1 MEEKH
6 KPENR
11 FNESNI
17 SLLNITGEYYEFENC
32 FYFHVKVKDEE
43 GFKYY
48 PKKSIVCLLDPTL
61 DQTFKY
67 IFTYRNPSSSNRL
80 ISFLNSLLSKKYGEK
95 IIKIEY
101 CPNEMTNKGEKG
113 RKNVIVFDIMI
124 IAYFKSGKTRYI
136 DIEMQTTYHNQL
148 FNRWIKYANRIYSNT
163 EEETLVLVLQI
174 DDNKNNDS
182 CWMCSPY
189 IKTYTEP
196 IHEEKIS
203 NVFEIINIDLNQI
216 INIINKNEPIKFGKL
231 EIEDEGKCWLK
242 LIGLR
247 AWNGLDGKGN
257 KVMGAENYYCLPK
270 IENASKEI
278 IETMTI
284 LSTFSDSQKKE
295 FIDFQKIKEKEFED
309 GFAKGNENGYAN
321 GKKESDLKT
330 WLRLYRNKMDIVQ
343 YNDLYPNLQ
352 NVKEDD
358 VKILFSKEPD
368 LNDFINFLKENN
380 IF

>member
-1 MEEKH
+1 
-6 KPENR
+6 
-11 FNESNI
+11 
-17 SLLNITGEYYEFENC
+17 
-32 FYFHVKVKDEE
+32 
-43 GFKYY
+43 
-48 PKKSIVCLLDPTL
+48 
-61 DQTFKY
+61 
-67 IFTYRNPSSSNRL
+67 
-80 ISFLNSLLSKKYGEK
+80 
-95 IIKIEY
+95 
-101 CPNEMTNKGEKG
+101 MTNKGEKG

-196 IHEEKIS
+196 IREEKIS
-203 NVFEIINIDLNQI
+203 NFFEIINIDLNQI

-247 AWNGLDGKGN
+247 AWNGFDWKGN
-257 KVMGAENYYCLPK
+257 KVMGAENYYCLPI

-278 IETMTI
+278 IETMAL

-309 GFAKGNENGYAN
+309 GFAKGNENGFANGFAN

-330 WLRLYRNKMDIVQ
+330 WLRLFRKKMDIVQ

-352 NVKEDD
+352 NIKEDD